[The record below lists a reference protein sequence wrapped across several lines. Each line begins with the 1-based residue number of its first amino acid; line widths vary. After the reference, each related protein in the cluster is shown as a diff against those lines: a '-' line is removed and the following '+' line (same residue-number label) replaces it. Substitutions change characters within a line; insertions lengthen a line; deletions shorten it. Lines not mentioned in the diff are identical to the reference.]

1 MKKLVIGWL
10 LVALG
15 GVSLALIFEEITDD
29 QKLVSEMVVDESQAE
44 LARDSVLSRLD
55 SSSTNQAK
63 AEREGFQS
71 SESVSELVSIER
83 VSSEQSHTAEDIDL
97 SSLVTATEADEDV
110 GNLADQQKQI
120 DSEPLPGEEIEYS
133 LQIAESSF
141 YDFKGQASSTIGN
154 IGFDSQLLP
163 SNEVRLMLQLTKD
176 SSEPVTLNAYFDLAN
191 FSMELD
197 GGNAVL
203 DQEHKELLHVSSAQL
218 TDSLVKQYDGY
229 EVPEHGFML
238 IQMLSY
244 WSKAPEG
251 YVHEAHA
258 SVSR

>member
-1 MKKLVIGWL
+1 MKKSVIGWL

-15 GVSLALIFEEITDD
+15 GVSLALIFEETIDD
-29 QKLVSEMVVDESQAE
+29 QKRISGMGIDESQVESNGYSA
-44 LARDSVLSRLD
+44 LGSIDGSK
-55 SSSTNQAK
+55 TNSAK
-63 AEREGFQS
+63 AEREGFQL
-71 SESVSELVSIER
+71 SEPVSEQ
-83 VSSEQSHTAEDIDL
+83 VSSEQSHTSEALEL
-97 SSLVTATEADEDV
+97 SPPISVADSDKDDR
-110 GNLADQQKQI
+110 NLADQEEQAA
-120 DSEPLPGEEIEYS
+120 SEPLPGEEIEYS
-133 LQIAESSF
+133 LQISESSF

-176 SSEPVTLNAYFDLAN
+176 SAEPVTLNAYFDLAN

-203 DQEHKELLHVSSAQL
+203 AQEHKELLHVSSAQL

-251 YVHEAHA
+251 YVHETHA

>member
-1 MKKLVIGWL
+1 MVI
-10 LVALG
+10 
-15 GVSLALIFEEITDD
+15 
-29 QKLVSEMVVDESQAE
+29 DESQVESNGYSA
-44 LARDSVLSRLD
+44 LGPIDGSKT
-55 SSSTNQAK
+55 SSAK
-63 AEREGFQS
+63 VKREGFQL
-71 SESVSELVSIER
+71 SEPVSEQ
-83 VSSEQSHTAEDIDL
+83 VSSKQSHTSKALEL
-97 SSLVTATEADEDV
+97 SPTISVADSDEDN
-110 GNLADQQKQI
+110 GNLAGQEEQAT
-120 DSEPLPGEEIEYS
+120 SEPLPGEEIEYS
-133 LQIAESSF
+133 LQISESSF

-176 SSEPVTLNAYFDLAN
+176 SAEPVTLNAYFELAN

-203 DQEHKELLHVSSAQL
+203 DQEHKELLHVSSALL
-218 TDSLVKQYDGY
+218 TDSLVKQFDGY
-229 EVPEHGFML
+229 ELPEHGFML

-258 SVSR
+258 IVSR

>member
-1 MKKLVIGWL
+1 MKKSVIGWL

-15 GVSLALIFEEITDD
+15 GVSVALIFEEAIDD
-29 QKLVSEMVVDESQAE
+29 RKLISGMSVDESQVESNGYSA
-44 LARDSVLSRLD
+44 LGAIDGSKT
-55 SSSTNQAK
+55 SSAK

-71 SESVSELVSIER
+71 SESVSELVSAER
-83 VSSEQSHTAEDIDL
+83 VSSEQSHTREALEL
-97 SSLVTATEADEDV
+97 SPSISVADSDKDD
-110 GNLADQQKQI
+110 GSLADQEEQAA
-120 DSEPLPGEEIEYS
+120 SEPLPGEEIEYS
-133 LQIAESSF
+133 LQISESSF
-141 YDFKGQASSTIGN
+141 YDFKGHARSTIGN

-176 SSEPVTLNAYFDLAN
+176 SAEPVTLNAYFDLAN

-203 DQEHKELLHVSSAQL
+203 DQEHKELLNVSSAQL